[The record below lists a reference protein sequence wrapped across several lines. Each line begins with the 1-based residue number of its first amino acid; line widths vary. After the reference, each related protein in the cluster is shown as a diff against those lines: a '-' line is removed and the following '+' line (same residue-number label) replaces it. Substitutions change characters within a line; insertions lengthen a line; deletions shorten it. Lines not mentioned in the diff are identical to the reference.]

1 MRTIKVTQ
9 SASEKFPADCTV
21 LCLRLSCE
29 HRKYT
34 EAVKGLSEKSTHVLV
49 LLAGAQ
55 LESHEIVTRGSA
67 VDTVTRE
74 GKKLFRAHTEIKAE
88 LDVTDARLFAAFD
101 ALEAS
106 GVAWTQS
113 YTLKDDSHRTELLK
127 KAVEAAHTAAETLA
141 RASGVNVGKLQNI
154 DYTSYGERPHVM
166 RAMALDTG
174 VGAAAEPEGIELS
187 ETVTCEWEIE

>member
-9 SASEKFPADCTV
+9 SASEKFPADCAVMT
-21 LCLRLSCE
+21 LRLSCE
-29 HRKYT
+29 HKKYA
-34 EAVKGLSEKSTHVLV
+34 EAVKDLSEKSSQVLV
-49 LLAGAQ
+49 LLAGAL
-55 LESHEIVTRGSA
+55 LESNEIVTGGSA

-88 LDVTDARLFAAFD
+88 LSVTDPRLFAAFD

-113 YTLKDDSHRTELLK
+113 YTLKDDTCRTKLLG
-127 KAVEAAHTAAETLA
+127 KAVDMARNAAETLA
-141 RASGVNVGKLQNI
+141 KASGVKVGKLQNI
-154 DYTSYGERPHVM
+154 DYTSYGERPRVM
-166 RAMALDTG
+166 RAMAMDAA

-187 ETVTCEWEIE
+187 ETVTCEWEVE